1 MTDPRSGR
9 GPGVSLER
17 VDGPAKLSGRCRYL
31 PDLRVPGM
39 LYACQVTSPHAHA
52 RILGIDAGA
61 ARARPGV
68 HAVLTAADV
77 PGENRI
83 GAVID
88 DGQPLLAE
96 GSARY
101 AGECLAV
108 VAAETE
114 ALAREAAALV
124 AARLEPLP
132 ALLDLEAAM
141 AAADAGINAR
151 GPVAAEARV
160 TKGDAARALAGADAV
175 VEGTFRTAPQE
186 HFYLEPQGALARP
199 EADGGVTVLGSLQCP
214 FYVQTAVA
222 RTAGL
227 PLSKV
232 RVIQTP
238 TGGAFGGK
246 EDLPNEICGRA
257 ALLALATGRPVRLV
271 LERREDL
278 AATSKRHPFLIHG
291 RLGATRDGRLLAL
304 DLRQDAEAGAWAS
317 LSAPVMYRAAVQG
330 AGPYEIPHVRV
341 ETRAWYTHHPP
352 NGAFRGFG
360 GPQAAFAHER
370 LVDMMAGALDMDP
383 VELRRR
389 NLLRPGGRT
398 ATGHRVEEGVGALE
412 TLERCA
418 AAARAGEDAV
428 APPTADANRWLL
440 ATGYASVVYG
450 NCLGKAGWHLDGAGA
465 YLQVH
470 RDGSVSCAV
479 GLIEMGQGAETVITQ
494 FVAEAL
500 GVPPERVHLLPVDTA
515 LVPDCGPTV
524 ASRNVIMSGNAI
536 LDAGRR
542 LRGRLAALA
551 AERLGGEAADIRFA
565 AGRVAGPRGE
575 MAFDELADEAWRRN
589 LNLAAEGWW
598 HVPPLDFDVATGRG
612 EAYFAY
618 SFATQAA
625 RVAVDRLTGQVRL
638 LKVWAAHDVGRA
650 VNPAGIEAQVEGGV
664 AQGLG
669 LAVTERLVRADGRTL
684 TDNLS
689 TYTIPTSVEAPDV
702 ETLVVEAPHPLG
714 PGGAKS
720 LGEPALIP
728 TAAAIANAVS
738 RAVGA
743 PVDAL
748 PMDPERV
755 LALVE
760 QGHHGQ
766 DPLF

>member
-1 MTDPRSGR
+1 MTDPRSGG
-9 GPGVSLER
+9 GPGPSLER

-31 PDLRVPGM
+31 PDLSVPGM
-39 LYACQVTSPHAHA
+39 LHACQVTSPHPHA
-52 RILGIDAGA
+52 RIVGIDAGA
-61 ARARPGV
+61 ARALPGV
-68 HAVLTAADV
+68 RAVLTAADV

-83 GAVID
+83 GAVVD

-96 GSARY
+96 GEARY

-114 ALAREAAALV
+114 ARAREAAGLV

-132 ALLDLEAAM
+132 ALLDLEAAV
-141 AAADAGINAR
+141 AESGTAVNER

-160 TKGDAARALAGADAV
+160 AKGDAAGALAGADVV
-175 VEGTFRTAPQE
+175 VEGIFRTAPQE

-222 RTAGL
+222 RVLGL

-257 ALLALATGRPVRLV
+257 ALLALATGRAVRLV

-278 AATSKRHPFLIHG
+278 ASTSKRHPFVIRG

-304 DLRQDAEAGAWAS
+304 EARQDAEAGAWAS
-317 LSAPVMYRAAVQG
+317 LSAPVMFRAAVQG
-330 AGPYEIPHVRV
+330 AGPYEIPHVSV

-370 LVDMMAGALDMDP
+370 LVDMMADALGMDP

-389 NLLRPGGRT
+389 NLLRPGGTT
-398 ATGHRVEEGVGALE
+398 ATGHRVAEGVGALE

-418 AAARAGEDAV
+418 AAARAGEDA
-428 APPTADANRWLL
+428 APPMEDAARWLT
-440 ATGYASVVYG
+440 ATGYASVIYG

-479 GLIEMGQGAETVITQ
+479 GLIEMGQGSETVITQ

-500 GVPPERVHLLPVDTA
+500 GIPPGRVRLLPVDTA
-515 LVPDCGPTV
+515 LVPDSGPTV
-524 ASRNVIMSGNAI
+524 ASRNVVMSGNAI
-536 LDAGRR
+536 RDAGRQ
-542 LRGRLAALA
+542 LRERLAALA
-551 AERLGGEAADIRFA
+551 AETLGGEAADVRFA
-565 AGRVAGPRGE
+565 GGRVAGPRGE
-575 MAFDELADEAWRRN
+575 MAFDELAGEAWRRN

-598 HVPPLDFDVATGRG
+598 HVPPLDFDAAAGLG

-625 RVAVDRLTGQVRL
+625 RVAVDRLTGQVRVL
-638 LKVWAAHDVGRA
+638 EVWAAHDVGRA
-650 VNPAGIEAQVEGGV
+650 VNRAGIEAQVEGGV

-669 LAVTERLVRADGRTL
+669 LAVTERLVREGGRTL

-689 TYTIPTSVEAPDV
+689 TYTIPTSVEAPEV

-738 RAVGA
+738 RAVRA
-743 PVDAL
+743 PVDTL
-748 PMDPERV
+748 PVDPERV
-755 LALVE
+755 LALIE
-760 QGHHGQ
+760 RGSHGQ